1 MMMPKFI
8 PPCREVASRLARGDF
23 EGTSWRARLVAH
35 VHLLMCRH
43 CRRFA
48 RQIRIVSEGLRA
60 SWKENLR
67 RESLDAAQRR
77 ILSRL
82 KS

>member
-1 MMMPKFI
+1 MMHKFI
-8 PPCREVASRLARGDF
+8 PPCREVASKLARGEF
-23 EGTSWRARLVAH
+23 EGASWRARLIVRL
-35 VHLLMCRH
+35 HLFMCHH

-48 RQIRIVSEGLRA
+48 RQMRLVSEGLRTA
-60 SWKENLR
+60 WEGKPS
-67 RESLDAAQRR
+67 REGLDAVQRR

>member
-1 MMMPKFI
+1 MMPKFI
-8 PPCREVASRLARGDF
+8 PPCREVASRLAHGEF
-23 EGTSWRARLVAH
+23 EGASWRARLILR
-35 VHLLMCRH
+35 VHLFMCRH

-48 RQIRIVSEGLRA
+48 GQMRLVSEGLRTA
-60 SWKENLR
+60 WKGNPSGERLN
-67 RESLDAAQRR
+67 AARRR